1 MSDTA
6 WTGDMRFTD
15 QPPSYQHLVAIRER
29 QADAA
34 PLRENVSIDCG
45 WGRILMGHTFR
56 RPADIA
62 DQLVHE
68 SPGKRDIA
76 MYVADPHVVLAAAP
90 QTLFLDPS
98 DTYRLDL
105 TGILVDPQASPGIT
119 VCRVASADQAQAIN
133 ELYLKRDMV
142 PTDPEYIWKQ
152 RAAAE
157 IVWLVAVDDNTRAV
171 VGTVMGIDHVALF
184 DDPSRG
190 SSLWCLAVDPQAS
203 HPGIGELLLRHLA
216 DYFYTRQCSY
226 MDLSVLHDNQQAKM
240 LYEKLGF
247 RQIHTFA
254 IKNKNAYNETLFLGP
269 ELEEDLNP
277 YARIIVDEA
286 RSRGIS
292 VEVLDAA
299 EGYFRLSRGSTRI
312 DCRESLS
319 ELTSA
324 VAMSRCQDKLV
335 THRWLQ
341 RAGLRTPAYRIAG
354 RTDANVAFLEQHGQV
369 VVKPAIGEQGLGI
382 TVGVDSP
389 ETLETAIAAAARY
402 HDRVLL
408 ESCHP
413 GQDLRIVVIGYTV
426 VAAAIRKPPEVVG
439 DGKHSL
445 EQLIE
450 KLSRRRSA
458 SSQGESSIPI
468 DNDTVACLAE
478 QRLELSS
485 VVESGRSVQVRKTAN
500 FHTGGTIHD
509 VTDTLHPVLVEAAE
523 QAAQHLHIPVVGL
536 DFMVSDPAGSGQA
549 GPDYVI
555 IEANERVGLANHEP
569 QPTAQRFVDLL
580 FPLSTSVHDTPKS
593 GVNRGE

>member
-1 MSDTA
+1 
-6 WTGDMRFTD
+6 MRFTD
-15 QPPSYQHLVAIRER
+15 QPPSYQHLEAIQKQGDTETS
-29 QADAA
+29 
-34 PLRENVSIDCG
+34 LRENACIDCG
-45 WGRILMGHTFR
+45 WGRILMGHTFK
-56 RPADIA
+56 RPQDIA
-62 DQLVHE
+62 AQLLQE

-98 DTYRLDL
+98 DSYRLDL
-105 TGILVDPQASPGIT
+105 ETRLADQQMAPGIK
-119 VCRVASADQAQAIN
+119 VCQVSSIEQARGVN
-133 ELYLKRDMV
+133 ELYLKRDMM
-142 PTDPEYIWKQ
+142 PTDPEYIWAQ
-152 RAAAE
+152 RASDQ
-157 IVWLVAVDDNTRAV
+157 IIWLVAIDKATDAV
-171 VGTVMGIDHVALF
+171 LGTVMGINHITLF
-184 DDPSRG
+184 GDPSRG

-203 HPGIGELLLRHLA
+203 QPGIGELLLRNLA
-216 DYFYTRQCSY
+216 DYFLDRGCSY
-226 MDLSVLHDNQQAKM
+226 MDLSVLHDNEQAKM

-269 ELEEDLNP
+269 ELEENLNP

-292 VEVLDAA
+292 VDILDAD
-299 EGYFRLSRGSTRI
+299 EGYFRLSRGSTQI

-341 RAGLRTPAYRIAG
+341 RAGLRTPAYKLAG
-354 RTDANVAFLEQHGQV
+354 RTDNNVAFLEEHRRI
-369 VVKPAIGEQGLGI
+369 VVKPAVGEQGAGI

-389 ETLETAIAAAARY
+389 EALEKAVAQAAS
-402 HDRVLL
+402 HHHRVLL
-408 ESCHP
+408 ESYHP
-413 GQDLRIVVIGYTV
+413 GEDLRIVVIGYEV
-426 VAAAIRKPPEVVG
+426 VAAAVRRPPEVVG
-439 DGKHSL
+439 DGKLSV
-445 EQLIE
+445 EQLID
-450 KLSRRRSA
+450 KLSRRRQA
-458 SSQGESSIPI
+458 SSGGESTIPI

-478 QRLELSS
+478 QDLTTASIIAP
-485 VVESGRSVQVRKTAN
+485 GRSVKVRRTAN

-509 VTDTLHPVLVEAAE
+509 VTAALHPALVSAAE

-536 DFMVSDPAGSGQA
+536 DFMVADPAA
-549 GPDYVI
+549 PDYVI

-580 FPLSTSVHDTPKS
+580 FPLSTSVHETRKT
-593 GVNRGE
+593 GVASSD

>member
-1 MSDTA
+1 
-6 WTGDMRFTD
+6 MRFTD
-15 QPPSYQHLVAIRER
+15 QPPSYQHLMAMRDRESG
-29 QADAA
+29 AK
-34 PLRENVSIDCG
+34 PLRENAFIDCG
-45 WGRILMGHTFR
+45 WGRLLMGHTFSNPR
-56 RPADIA
+56 DIA
-62 DQLVHE
+62 AQLVHE

-98 DTYRLDL
+98 DTFRLD
-105 TGILVDPQASPGIT
+105 IDEPLVKPSAAPAIT
-119 VCRVASADQAQAIN
+119 VSRVSTIEQARAVN
-133 ELYLKRDMV
+133 ALYLKRDMV
-142 PTDPEYIWKQ
+142 PTEPEYIWAQ
-152 RAAAE
+152 RASHQ
-157 IVWLVAVDDNTRAV
+157 IVWLVATDNNSGAV
-171 VGTVMGIDHVALF
+171 LGTVMGVNHLTLF
-184 DDPSRG
+184 DDPTRG

-216 DYFYTRQCSY
+216 DYFLDKGCSY
-226 MDLSVLHDNQQAKM
+226 MDLSVLHDNEQAKT

-254 IKNKNAYNETLFLGP
+254 IKNKNAFNETLFLGP

-292 VEVLDAA
+292 VDILDAG
-299 EGYFRLSRGSTRI
+299 EGYFRLSQGGKQV

-341 RAGLRTPAYRIAG
+341 RAGLQTPAYRVAG
-354 RTDANVAFLEQHGQV
+354 RTDANVAFLEQHKQI
-369 VVKPAIGEQGLGI
+369 VVKPAVGEQGAGI
-382 TVGVDSP
+382 TVGVDNP
-389 ETLETAIAAAARY
+389 EALETAIAEAAR
-402 HDRVLL
+402 HHPRVLL
-408 ESCHP
+408 ESFHP
-413 GQDLRIVVIGYTV
+413 GDDLRIVVIGFK
-426 VAAAIRKPPEVVG
+426 VAAAAVRKPPEVIG
-439 DGKHSL
+439 DGKL
-445 EQLIE
+445 TLQQLIE

-478 QRLELSS
+478 QQLTLSS
-485 VVESGRSVQVRKTAN
+485 VIEPGRCVKVRRTAN

-509 VTDTLHPVLVEAAE
+509 VTGELHPLLVAAAEEAAR
-523 QAAQHLHIPVVGL
+523 HLQIPVVGL
-536 DFMVSDPAGSGQA
+536 DFIVSDPTQ
-549 GPDYVI
+549 PDYVI

-569 QPTAQRFVDLL
+569 QPTARRFVDLL
-580 FPLSTSVHDTPKS
+580 FPLSTSVHDARDT
-593 GVNRGE
+593 GVSRGE

>member
-1 MSDTA
+1 
-6 WTGDMRFTD
+6 MRFTD
-15 QPPSYQHLVAIRER
+15 QPPSYQHLEAIQKQGDTETS
-29 QADAA
+29 
-34 PLRENVSIDCG
+34 LRENACIDCG
-45 WGRILMGHTFR
+45 WGRILMGHTFK
-56 RPADIA
+56 RPQDIA
-62 DQLVHE
+62 AQLLQE

-98 DTYRLDL
+98 DSYRLDL
-105 TGILVDPQASPGIT
+105 EKRLADQQMAPGIK
-119 VCRVASADQAQAIN
+119 VCQVSSIEQARGVN
-133 ELYLKRDMV
+133 ELYLKRDMM
-142 PTDPEYIWKQ
+142 PTDPEYIWAQ
-152 RAAAE
+152 RASDQ
-157 IVWLVAVDDNTRAV
+157 IIWLVAIDEATDAV
-171 VGTVMGIDHVALF
+171 LGTVMGINHITLF
-184 DDPSRG
+184 GDPSRG

-203 HPGIGELLLRHLA
+203 QPGIGELLLRNLA
-216 DYFYTRQCSY
+216 DYFLDQGCSY
-226 MDLSVLHDNQQAKM
+226 MDLSVLHDNEQAKM

-269 ELEEDLNP
+269 ELEENLNP

-292 VEVLDAA
+292 VDILDAD
-299 EGYFRLSRGSTRI
+299 EGYFRLSRGSTQI

-341 RAGLRTPAYRIAG
+341 RAGLRTPAYKLAG
-354 RTDANVAFLEQHGQV
+354 RTDNNVAFLEEHRRI
-369 VVKPAIGEQGLGI
+369 VVKPAVGEQGAGI

-389 ETLETAIAAAARY
+389 EALERAVAQAAS
-402 HDRVLL
+402 HHHRVLL
-408 ESCHP
+408 ESYHP
-413 GQDLRIVVIGYTV
+413 GEDLRIVVIGYEV
-426 VAAAIRKPPEVVG
+426 VAAAVRRPPEVVG
-439 DGKHSL
+439 DGKLSI
-445 EQLIE
+445 EQLID
-450 KLSRRRSA
+450 KLSRRRQA
-458 SSQGESSIPI
+458 SSGGESTIPI

-478 QRLELSS
+478 QDLTTASIIAP
-485 VVESGRSVQVRKTAN
+485 GRSVKVRRTAN

-509 VTDTLHPVLVEAAE
+509 VTAALHPALVSAAE

-536 DFMVSDPAGSGQA
+536 DFMVADPAA
-549 GPDYVI
+549 PDYVI

-580 FPLSTSVHDTPKS
+580 FPLSTSVHETRKT
-593 GVNRGE
+593 GVASSD

>member
-1 MSDTA
+1 
-6 WTGDMRFTD
+6 MRFTD
-15 QPPSYQHLVAIRER
+15 QPPSYQHLETIQKQESSGAR
-29 QADAA
+29 
-34 PLRENVSIDCG
+34 LRENACIDCG
-45 WGRILMGHTFR
+45 WGRILMGHTFK
-56 RPADIA
+56 RPQDIA
-62 DQLVHE
+62 EQLLQE

-98 DTYRLDL
+98 DSYRLDL
-105 TGILVDPQASPGIT
+105 EQRLADAAKAPGIT
-119 VCRVASADQAQAIN
+119 VCQVSSIEQARGVN

-142 PTDPEYIWKQ
+142 PTDPEYIWAQ
-152 RAAAE
+152 RASDQ
-157 IVWLVAVDDNTRAV
+157 IVWLVAIDKATDAV
-171 VGTVMGIDHVALF
+171 VGTVMGINHITLF

-203 HPGIGELLLRHLA
+203 QPGIGELLLRNLA
-216 DYFYTRQCSY
+216 DYFLDQRCSY
-226 MDLSVLHDNQQAKM
+226 MDLSVLHDNEQAKT

-269 ELEEDLNP
+269 ELEENLNP

-292 VEVLDAA
+292 VDILDAD
-299 EGYFRLSRGSTRI
+299 EGYFRLSRGSTQI

-341 RAGLRTPAYRIAG
+341 RAGLRTPAYKLAG
-354 RTDANVAFLEQHGQV
+354 RTDSNVAFLEEHRRI
-369 VVKPAIGEQGLGI
+369 VVKPAVGEQGAGI

-389 ETLETAIAAAARY
+389 AALESAVAEALR
-402 HDRVLL
+402 HHHRVLL
-408 ESCHP
+408 ESYHP
-413 GQDLRIVVIGYTV
+413 GEDLRIVVIGYEV
-426 VAAAIRKPPEVVG
+426 VAAAVRRPPEVVG
-439 DGKHSL
+439 DGKLSV

-450 KLSRRRSA
+450 KLSRRRQ
-458 SSQGESSIPI
+458 SSSGGESIIPM
-468 DNDTVACLAE
+468 DNDTIACLAD
-478 QRLELSS
+478 QDLTPASIIDP
-485 VVESGRSVQVRKTAN
+485 GRSVKVRRTAN

-509 VTDTLHPVLVEAAE
+509 VTAQLHPALVTAAE
-523 QAAQHLHIPVVGL
+523 QAAKHLHIPVVGL
-536 DFMVSDPAGSGQA
+536 DLMVAAPSSA
-549 GPDYVI
+549 DYVI

-580 FPLSTSVHDTPKS
+580 FPLSTSVHETHKT
-593 GVNRGE
+593 GGEQ

>member
-1 MSDTA
+1 
-6 WTGDMRFTD
+6 MRFTD
-15 QPPSYQHLVAIRER
+15 QPPSYEHLIAIQKR
-29 QADAA
+29 QQSTV
-34 PLRENVSIDCG
+34 PMQENVSIDCG
-45 WGRILMGHTFR
+45 WGRILMGHTFK

-62 DQLVHE
+62 AQLVHE

-76 MYVADPHVVLAAAP
+76 MYVADPHVVLATAP

-105 TGILVDPQASPGIT
+105 EKTLLEPEAAPGIT
-119 VCRVASADQAQAIN
+119 VCQVSSAEQARAVN

-142 PTDPEYIWKQ
+142 PTDPEYIWEQ
-152 RAAAE
+152 RKSDQV
-157 IVWLVAVDDNTRAV
+157 VWLVAVDDSTDTV
-171 VGTVMGIDHVALF
+171 VGTVMGINHLALF

-216 DYFYTRQCSY
+216 DYFLDRGCSY
-226 MDLSVLHDNQQAKM
+226 MDLSVLHHNEHAKM

-292 VEVLDAA
+292 VDVLDAS

-341 RAGLRTPAYRIAG
+341 RAGLHTPYYKIAG
-354 RTDANVAFLEQHGQV
+354 RTDANVAFLEQHKQI
-369 VVKPAIGEQGLGI
+369 VVKPAVGEQGAGI

-389 ETLETAIAAAARY
+389 EGLEDAIAEAARY
-402 HDRVLL
+402 HERVLL
-408 ESCHP
+408 ESYHP
-413 GQDLRIVVIGYTV
+413 GEDLRIVVIGYQV
-426 VAAAIRKPPEVVG
+426 VAAAVRKPPEVVG
-439 DGKHSL
+439 DGQL
-445 EQLIE
+445 TVEQLIE

-458 SSQGESSIPI
+458 SSQGESRIPV
-468 DNDTVACLAE
+468 DNDTIASLTEQGLSLA
-478 QRLELSS
+478 S
-485 VVESGRSVQVRKTAN
+485 VIEPGRSVQVRKTAN

-509 VTDTLHPVLVEAAE
+509 VTDILHPALVEAAE
-523 QAAQHLHIPVVGL
+523 HAAQHLHIPVVGL
-536 DFMVSDPAGSGQA
+536 DFIVPDPTE
-549 GPDYVI
+549 PEHVI

-580 FPLSTSVHDTPKS
+580 FPLSTSVHAKPRTGGNQGD
-593 GVNRGE
+593 

>member
-1 MSDTA
+1 
-6 WTGDMRFTD
+6 MRFTD
-15 QPPSYQHLVAIRER
+15 QPPSYQHLEAIQKQGDTETS
-29 QADAA
+29 
-34 PLRENVSIDCG
+34 LRENACIDCG
-45 WGRILMGHTFR
+45 WGRILMGHTFK
-56 RPADIA
+56 RPQDIA
-62 DQLVHE
+62 AQLLQE

-98 DTYRLDL
+98 DSYRLDL
-105 TGILVDPQASPGIT
+105 ETRLAEQQMAPGIKICQ
-119 VCRVASADQAQAIN
+119 VSSIEQARGVN
-133 ELYLKRDMV
+133 ELYLKRDMM
-142 PTDPEYIWKQ
+142 PTDPEYIWAQ
-152 RAAAE
+152 RASDQ
-157 IVWLVAVDDNTRAV
+157 IIWLVAIDEATDAV
-171 VGTVMGIDHVALF
+171 LGTVMGINHITLF
-184 DDPSRG
+184 GDPSRG

-203 HPGIGELLLRHLA
+203 QPGIGELLLRNLA
-216 DYFYTRQCSY
+216 DYFLDRGCSY
-226 MDLSVLHDNQQAKM
+226 MDLSVLHDNEQAKM

-269 ELEEDLNP
+269 ELEENLNP

-292 VEVLDAA
+292 VDILDAD
-299 EGYFRLSRGSTRI
+299 EGYFRLSRGSTQI

-341 RAGLRTPAYRIAG
+341 RAGLRTPAYKLAG
-354 RTDANVAFLEQHGQV
+354 RTDNNVAFLEEHRRIV
-369 VVKPAIGEQGLGI
+369 VQPAVGEQGAGI

-389 ETLETAIAAAARY
+389 EALERAVAQAAS
-402 HDRVLL
+402 HHHRVLL
-408 ESCHP
+408 ESYHP
-413 GQDLRIVVIGYTV
+413 GEDLRIVVIGYEV
-426 VAAAIRKPPEVVG
+426 VAAAVRRPPEVVG
-439 DGKHSL
+439 DGKLSI
-445 EQLIE
+445 EQLID
-450 KLSRRRSA
+450 KLSRRRQA
-458 SSQGESSIPI
+458 SSGGESTIPI

-478 QRLELSS
+478 QDLTTASIIAP
-485 VVESGRSVQVRKTAN
+485 GRSVKVRRTAN

-509 VTDTLHPVLVEAAE
+509 VTAALHPALVSAAE

-536 DFMVSDPAGSGQA
+536 DFMVADPAA
-549 GPDYVI
+549 PDYVI

-580 FPLSTSVHDTPKS
+580 FPLSTSVHETRKT
-593 GVNRGE
+593 GVASSD

>member
-1 MSDTA
+1 
-6 WTGDMRFTD
+6 MRFTD
-15 QPPSYQHLVAIRER
+15 QPPSYQHLAAIQE
-29 QADAA
+29 QQHSEVK
-34 PLRENVSIDCG
+34 LQENAYVDCG
-45 WGRILMGHTFR
+45 WGRVLMGHTFK
-56 RPADIA
+56 RPQDIS
-62 DQLVHE
+62 DQLIHE

-105 TGILVDPQASPGIT
+105 EAALVDPATSSGIT
-119 VCRVASADQAQAIN
+119 VGQVASIEQARGVN

-142 PTDPEYIWKQ
+142 PTDPEYIWAQ
-152 RAAAE
+152 RISDQ
-157 IVWLVAVDDNTRAV
+157 IVWLVAVDDSTDAV
-171 VGTVMGIDHVALF
+171 VGTVMGINHISVF

-190 SSLWCLAVDPQAS
+190 SSLWCLAVDPQAR

-216 DYFYTRQCSY
+216 DYFLDRGCSY
-226 MDLSVLHDNQQAKM
+226 MDLSVLHDNEQAKT

-292 VEVLDAA
+292 VDILDAE
-299 EGYFRLSRGSTRI
+299 EGYFRLSRGSTQI

-341 RAGLRTPAYRIAG
+341 RAGIRTPAYKIAG
-354 RTDANVAFLEQHGQV
+354 RTDNNVAFLEQHKEI
-369 VVKPAIGEQGLGI
+369 VVKPTVGEQGAGI
-382 TVGVDSP
+382 TVAVDNP
-389 ETLETAIAAAARY
+389 TAMEKAIAEASRH

-408 ESCHP
+408 ESYHR
-413 GQDLRIVVIGYTV
+413 GEDLRIVVIGYEV
-426 VAAAIRKPPEVVG
+426 VAAAVRKPPEVIG
-439 DGKHSL
+439 DGKL
-445 EQLIE
+445 TVEQLIE

-468 DNDTVACLAE
+468 DNDTIACLAE
-478 QRLELSS
+478 QELSLAS
-485 VVESGRSVQVRKTAN
+485 VADMGRCVKVRRTAN

-509 VTDTLHPVLVEAAE
+509 VTQQLHPALIEAARK
-523 QAAQHLHIPVVGL
+523 AAKHLHIPVVGL
-536 DFMVSDPAGSGQA
+536 DFIVPDPTQA
-549 GPDYVI
+549 EYVI

-569 QPTAQRFVDLL
+569 QPTQQRFVDLL
-580 FPLSTSVHDTPKS
+580 FPLSTSVHDPDKS
-593 GVNRGE
+593 GVSNSD